1 MKRIMIVLALMAAGM
16 CGRAQVDTLF
26 IGDREPTY
34 YYWDTN
40 WWDYYFMNYPETRD
54 IRWNRG
60 NFGGGPCKAEC
71 ARYCY
76 TDTSLRVIGIAA
88 AMEIYFSQG
97 HSHNPRYS
105 DSQLLSW
112 MVPEYFR
119 LYEVDSTTDE
129 MILLAQA
136 EWTPAHTPRYKIVT
150 GWEKGYT
157 GVPVLDYN
165 DLYEVFFDSAITVHD
180 SFYVAKT
187 GNNNYYRGGEY
198 ATSAVMSTRGYCD
211 NGTRPVGGVYDWMP
225 VPNHFRRKLHY
236 IDGVGNVDSRYS
248 VTDTNWHLFHTDFYH
263 PEIDG
268 KTLEFNEFAY
278 LFPIIDT
285 SRVIP
290 PPACRT
296 PEGLTLVYAEGG
308 LATLMWSGSGSLWE
322 LSVCADGCEP
332 EAGTVSQWNT
342 RAATVNGLDTARW
355 YVARV
360 RSVCSHDDSIYYSD
374 WSDSIMF
381 FVPGNAGSDPIAIET
396 AVDRYTFLM
405 PNPASSVVTVA
416 SSFRIGEVELYSLNG
431 RRLLHRDVDGMQ
443 ATLDISGLP
452 AATYIVRVTTNNG
465 TAYKKL
471 VVK

>member
-1 MKRIMIVLALMAAGM
+1 MIILTLLATAVCA
-16 CGRAQVDTLF
+16 RSQVDTLF

-34 YYWDTN
+34 YYWDTL
-40 WWDYYFMNYPETRD
+40 WWDYCYQNYPAARTIE
-54 IRWNRG
+54 WK
-60 NFGGGPCKAEC
+60 GGYVNSHGICKAEV

-76 TDTSLRVIGIAA
+76 SDTSLRVIGLAA
-88 AMEIYFSQG
+88 AISINFHYYSQYNHT
-97 HSHNPRYS
+97 HSESELIAN
-105 DSQLLSW
+105 
-112 MVPEYFR
+112 MVPEYLR
-119 LYEVDSTTDE
+119 LYEVNSTTDE
-129 MILLAQA
+129 MILLDQA
-136 EWTPAHTPRYKIVT
+136 EWTPAHTPRYRIVKH
-150 GWEKGYT
+150 WEIGYT
-157 GVPVLDYN
+157 GAPVQRYA

-180 SFYVAKT
+180 SFYVAMT
-187 GNNNYYRGGEY
+187 GNNGYYRGGEY
-198 ATSAVMSTRGYCD
+198 ATALAISTVPYCND
-211 NGTRPVGGVYDWMP
+211 GSRPVGTVYQW
-225 VPNHFRRKLHY
+225 VPQNNHYRRKLHY
-236 IDGVGNVDSRYS
+236 LDSTGNRDTRYYE
-248 VTDTNWHLFHTDFYH
+248 TDTNWHTYHTTFYH
-263 PEIDG
+263 PQYPDS
-268 KTLEFNEFAY
+268 KHEFDEY
-278 LFPIIDT
+278 IYIFPIIDT

-308 LATLMWSGSGSLWE
+308 VATLMWTGSGSLWE

-355 YVARV
+355 YAARV

-452 AATYIVRVTTNNG
+452 AATYIVRITTNNG